1 MHTIH
6 APQPTRLVI
15 VDPAQRDAPLYPSGM
30 PSSSSSRML
39 IEDDDPFIVSHL
51 ICSLSLNRMLTSEQS
66 HSSTKPKLESIS
78 YPQLLSPIAL
88 PDRSRKLVCSPP
100 RSIATH
106 PLTFSQFSKSPT
118 PCSSIKKSSA
128 LNAPRSPRRRR
139 HGLARSTRRPCSIT
153 PLIFPRPSTSV
164 FDDLAWI
171 STLDD
176 PSLAQDPWA
185 IADLSA
191 LPLDR
196 SSGPGPVRRRKLS
209 TEART
214 ELQPLRVAELA
225 RANMRTPPPRHT
237 PGRDTTFRELM
248 PVWTPQCE
256 L

>member
-1 MHTIH
+1 MHTVF

-15 VDPAQRDAPLYPSGM
+15 VDPAQRDAPLFPNGM

-39 IEDDDPFIVSHL
+39 IEDDDPFI
-51 ICSLSLNRMLTSEQS
+51 S
-66 HSSTKPKLESIS
+66 HSTTKPKPESIS
-78 YPQLLSPIAL
+78 YPRLLSPIAL
-88 PDRSRKLVCSPP
+88 PDRSRKLFC
-100 RSIATH
+100 
-106 PLTFSQFSKSPT
+106 KSPT
-118 PCSSIKKSSA
+118 PCSSIKKSST

-139 HGLARSTRRPCSIT
+139 HGLARPTRRPCNIA
-153 PLIFPRPSTSV
+153 PLVFPRPATSV
-164 FDDLAWI
+164 FDDLAWA

-214 ELQPLRVAELA
+214 ELEPLRIAELA
-225 RANMRTPPPRHT
+225 RASMRTPPPRHT

-248 PVWTPQCE
+248 PVWTPQCAP
-256 L
+256 